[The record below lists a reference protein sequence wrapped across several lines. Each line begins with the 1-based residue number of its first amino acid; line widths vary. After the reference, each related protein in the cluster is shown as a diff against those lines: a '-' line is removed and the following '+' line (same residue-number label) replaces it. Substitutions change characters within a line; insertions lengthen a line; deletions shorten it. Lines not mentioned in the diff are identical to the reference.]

1 MTHSQ
6 HVPIVQLLKKCQA
19 EITYPSLDQSLW
31 PWSTIMG
38 LGLGHMVQPSGCRW
52 TPPRQRMDRQENLE
66 VFLEDKEM
74 DVLKETGN

>member
-1 MTHSQ
+1 MT
-6 HVPIVQLLKKCQA
+6 
-19 EITYPSLDQSLW
+19 
-31 PWSTIMG
+31 G
-38 LGLGHMVQPSGCRW
+38 LGLGPMVQPSGWGW